1 MYQSG
6 EAWDEAIDHVS
17 NWGGGG
23 LQVAVKSLAM
33 ASYSDDVIKGKKWLC
48 EWQVYTVT
56 NL

>member
-6 EAWDEAIDHVS
+6 EAWDEAIDHVP
-17 NWGGGG
+17 NWGGG